1 MKQNFGLN
9 SFQESAKVARILGNI
24 RGPATEWNSFVA
36 CLPFVLLR
44 MFLNLEHLGLAVR
57 DLPGAT
63 ALYTRLLGAA
73 PYKTEHVESEAVD
86 TVFFQVGGSKIEL
99 LAGTSPDSAITKFL
113 DKKPEGIHHVAF
125 EVADIEAEMAR
136 LRAEGFTLL
145 NEAPKRGADNKLV
158 CFVHPKSAGGVL
170 VELCQEIK

>member
-1 MKQNFGLN
+1 ML
-9 SFQESAKVARILGNI
+9 
-24 RGPATEWNSFVA
+24 T
-36 CLPFVLLR
+36 
-44 MFLNLEHLGLAVR
+44 NLEHLGLAVP
-57 DLPGAT
+57 DLAAAT
-63 ALYTRLLGAA
+63 ALYTKLLGTE
-73 PYKTEHVESEAVD
+73 PYKTEHVASEAVD

-113 DKKPEGIHHVAF
+113 EKKPAGIHHVAF
-125 EVADIEAEMAR
+125 EVDDIVAEMAR

-170 VELCQEIK
+170 VELCQTTDLTDF